1 MQKNILVSFNDL
13 SNSILSTGI
22 FFFSILLPV
31 GTSAFYIDGVPAYR
45 VVDPAGFE
53 PDPDTTLDIERLVRF
68 QRGLNQ
74 NGQTGPGNDF
84 LFKID
89 PDRTKTCRSDRIRNP
104 ACIYSINLRLYRGIF
119 CAQVMHFA

>member
-1 MQKNILVSFNDL
+1 MKKNILVSFNEL

-22 FFFSILLPV
+22 FFFLDSIAL

-84 LFKID
+84 LLKID
-89 PDRTKTCRSDRIRNP
+89 PDRTKTCRSDRIRTP